1 MSPTPG
7 SLLPAW
13 IRNYQR
19 SDLGTDLIAG
29 LTVAAL
35 LVPQSMA
42 YASAAGFPPVLGLYS
57 SVVPLLVYAIGGRS
71 GILAIGPLVG
81 MNLVASS
88 GIARFA
94 GTDSREFVAAA
105 ATVTLLVGL
114 VHLGVRLV
122 RAHRWVAKVSPVT
135 LDGFLLAI
143 AIVVI
148 VLQLDDLLGLA
159 DRHRGTVDTLALVV
173 EQIGAAQLIGLGI
186 GVATIAFLLATHR
199 YARLPAALIAI
210 LLGGGATWAL
220 GLGSDQVHT
229 LGAIPGGL
237 PVPSLPT
244 TDHLVGLIPT
254 ALACTLLSLIEVSA
268 LVRRFE
274 NSDELPGSEVATLGI
289 ANLAASVFRGL
300 PVTSVPTRTA
310 VAAAAGARTQLTG
323 VVASLVTLALLVL
336 GTAALAY
343 LPLPTLA
350 AVAIVA
356 ALSFFRLPTW
366 RALWHDDRRRFAIGI
381 TVTVVCVVLGFEI
394 GAVAVVLMSVVDHL
408 TTRSP
413 ADAATDAPR

>member
-1 MSPTPG
+1 MRVVEVIV
-7 SLLPAW
+7 PAW
-13 IRNYQR
+13 VRQYR
-19 SDLGTDLIAG
+19 RADLGADLLAG

-57 SVVPLLVYAIGGRS
+57 SVAPLLVYAIGGRS
-71 GILAIGPLVG
+71 GVLAIGPLVG

-88 GIARFA
+88 GIARVA
-94 GTDSREFVAAA
+94 GPGSTGFVTAA
-105 ATVTLLVGL
+105 ATLTALVGV
-114 VHLGVRLV
+114 VHLVVRGVRL
-122 RAHRWVAKVSPVT
+122 HRWVAKVSPVT

-159 DRHRGTVDTLALVV
+159 DQHVSTIDTLAVVV
-173 EQIGAAQLIGLGI
+173 EDVGGARLVGAGI
-186 GVATIAFLLATHR
+186 GVATMAFLLATHR

-220 GLGSDQVHT
+220 GLGADDVRT
-229 LGAIPGGL
+229 LGVIPEGL
-237 PVPSLPT
+237 PLPSVPSGE
-244 TDHLVGLIPT
+244 HLVVLVPT

-268 LVRRFE
+268 LTQRFGDGE
-274 NSDELPGSEVATLGI
+274 QLPGSEVATLGF
-289 ANLAASVFRGL
+289 ANIAASVFRGL

-310 VAAAAGARTQLTG
+310 VAAAAGARTQLVG
-323 VVASLVTLALLVL
+323 VVAATMTLALLVL

-356 ALSFFRLPTW
+356 ALSFFRLSTW
-366 RALWHDDRRRFAIGI
+366 RELWRTDRRRFVIGMS
-381 TVTVVCVVLGFEI
+381 VTAVCVGVGFEV
-394 GAVAVVLMSVVDHL
+394 GAVAVVVLSIVDHL
-408 TTRSP
+408 TTP
-413 ADAATDAPR
+413 APTSAA

>member
-13 IRNYQR
+13 LRHYR
-19 SDLGTDLIAG
+19 RDDLGTDLIAG

-71 GILAIGPLVG
+71 GVIAIGPLVG
-81 MNLVASS
+81 MSLVAAS
-88 GIARFA
+88 GITRIA
-94 GTDSREFVAAA
+94 GHDSREFVAAA
-105 ATVTLLVGL
+105 ATVSLLVGAAHL
-114 VHLGVRLV
+114 VVRLL

-159 DRHRGTVDTLALVV
+159 DRHRGTVDTLALVI
-173 EQIGAAQLIGLGI
+173 EDIGAAQLAGLAIGL
-186 GVATIAFLLATHR
+186 ATMVFLLATHR

-210 LLGGGATWAL
+210 LVGGGATWAL
-220 GLGSDQVHT
+220 GLSGNGVET

-237 PVPSLPT
+237 PVPSIPSM
-244 TDHLVGLIPT
+244 DHVLALVPT

-268 LVRRFE
+268 LTLRFGDGE
-274 NSDELPGSEVATLGI
+274 DLAGSEVVTLGG

-323 VVASLVTLALLVL
+323 VVAASVTLLLLVL

-366 RALWHDDRRRFAIGI
+366 RALWHDDRRRFVIGI
-381 TVTVVCVVLGFEI
+381 TVTVVCVVVGFEI
-394 GAVAVVLMSVVDHL
+394 GAVAVVVMSIVDHL

-413 ADAATDAPR
+413 ADTGTAP